1 MYSVKCWSPSGNID
15 EIRKQ
20 HEANI
25 EAFDLAQQTNRQR
38 MEQGLQEK
46 LRARRSKRRRL
57 DVQDEQAQRV
67 N

>member
-1 MYSVKCWSPSGNID
+1 MHRLFSTYSGNID
-15 EIRKQ
+15 EIRRQ

-25 EAFDLAQQTNRQR
+25 KAFDKAQQTNRQR

-46 LRARRSKRRRL
+46 LRARRSKRRRM

-67 N
+67 K